1 MVNKPWSPACERNT
15 APILA
20 VLREQFA
27 TSRRVLEIGSGTGQ
41 HAVAFAAALPHLQ
54 WQCSDL
60 AENLPG
66 IRLWLDDAALP
77 NTPPPLPVDVLR
89 GIPAMQVDAVF
100 TANTLHIMPW
110 AAVQALFAALPD
122 VLAPGGLLVV
132 YGPFNYQGQFTSDS
146 NAAFDAALRSADPAR
161 GLRDAEEVDA
171 LARAA
176 GLVLQQDQAMPT
188 NNRCIRWRRSV

>member
-15 APILA
+15 VPILE

-27 TSRRVLEIGSGTGQ
+27 TSRQVLEIGSGTGQ

-60 AENLPG
+60 AENLQG
-66 IRLWLDDAALP
+66 IGLWLDEAALP
-77 NTPPPLPVDVLR
+77 NTPPPLPVDVLH
-89 GIPAMQVDAVF
+89 GLPAMQVDAVF

-110 AAVQALFAALPD
+110 AAVQALFTALPR
-122 VLAPGGLLVV
+122 VLAPDGLLVV

-171 LARAA
+171 LARVA
-176 GLVLQQDQAMPT
+176 GLVLQQDQAMPA
-188 NNRCIRWRRSV
+188 NNRCICWRRSG